1 MAMVYK
7 LGYNIPKKEI
17 NKRVFEYPKLVAQ
30 IQALTADKDE
40 QARRIMQMDSENKKL
55 KEGLRQAKADLQVA
69 QNFSHPNGFKTIR
82 KAINSIDALLG
93 GKEDA

>member
-40 QARRIMQMDSENKKL
+40 QAGRLMLLNDGIKQVIKWLTPHPSDGSRAVE
-55 KEGLRQAKADLQVA
+55 KARL
-69 QNFSHPNGFKTIR
+69 HLITLI
-82 KAINSIDALLG
+82 G
-93 GKEDA
+93 GKEDDK